1 MFQYMPSAN
10 VCQVLMFVNAIL
22 CQGVL
27 GHARDYKE
35 CQNMIGECYAMLWHA
50 NMCFSALLM
59 ERCSRYKDVLGTK
72 MFQDMR
78 GAKEC

>member
-1 MFQYMPSAN
+1 MLSAN

-27 GHARDYKE
+27 GHARDYMA
-35 CQNMIGECYAMLWHA
+35 CQHMIGECYVMLGHA
-50 NMCFSALLM
+50 NICLCVLLM
-59 ERCSRYKDVLGTK
+59 AKCSRYKDVPGTK
-72 MFQDMR
+72 MFQEMQ

>member
-22 CQGVL
+22 CQGVP
-27 GHARDYKE
+27 GQARDYRS
-35 CQNMIGECYAMLWHA
+35 CQHMIGECYAMLSHA
-50 NMCFSALLM
+50 NICLGVLLM
-59 ERCSRYKDVLGTK
+59 ERCSRYKDVSGTK